1 MPVKRF
7 LIQGIVQGVGF
18 RYFAR
23 REARGLGLAG
33 YVRNLAD
40 SSVEAV
46 ARGDEKSLA
55 ALEAALRRG
64 PRGSRVDSVGVEA
77 LPGEFFQD
85 DFIIR

>member
-23 REARGLGLAG
+23 REARGLRLAG

-40 SSVEAV
+40 GSVEAV
-46 ARGDEKSLA
+46 ARGDEKTLA

-64 PRGSRVDSVGVEA
+64 PGESRVDSVGVEE
-77 LPGEFFQD
+77 LPGEFLEEE
-85 DFIIR
+85 FIIR

>member
-23 REARGLGLAG
+23 REARELNLAG
-33 YVRNLAD
+33 YVRNLSD
-40 SSVEAV
+40 GSVEAV
-46 ARGDEKSLA
+46 ARGDEATLA

-64 PRGSRVDSVGVEA
+64 PAGSRVDSVGVED
-77 LPGEFFQD
+77 LHGEFFQEE
-85 DFIIR
+85 FIIQ